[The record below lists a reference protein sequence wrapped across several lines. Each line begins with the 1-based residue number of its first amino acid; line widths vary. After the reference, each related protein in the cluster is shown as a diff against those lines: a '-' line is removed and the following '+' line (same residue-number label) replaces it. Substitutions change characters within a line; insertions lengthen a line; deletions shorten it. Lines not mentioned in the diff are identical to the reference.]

1 MNSASWSRAPAA
13 LKLFLT
19 PAARARSVD
28 GVKRIT
34 HVAVGEKHS
43 LALQHWAAAPL
54 PPSAA
59 AAAAAAAAAV
69 AAEDK
74 ADAGPD
80 GWLLSP
86 RSDAPDLAPG
96 GAGAAGAR
104 GAAYWALREA
114 AAQGR
119 SGSRC
124 AAAAFVQCA
133 RLSCWYSVAA
143 RLQGPAELS
152 AWTYACRGWHGAS
165 HGDNQVGVLGRM
177 PAVRG

>member
-1 MNSASWSRAPAA
+1 MSWSRASWRCARAA
-13 LKLFLT
+13 IKLVLT
-19 PAARARSVD
+19 SAAPARSVD

-54 PPSAA
+54 PPGAA
-59 AAAAAAAAAV
+59 AAAAAAAAPA
-69 AAEDK
+69 AAEDD
-74 ADAGPD
+74 ADAATD

-104 GAAYWALREA
+104 GAAYWALLEA

-119 SGSRC
+119 SGSRR
-124 AAAAFVQCA
+124 AAAALARSA
-133 RLSCWYSVAA
+133 RLFLVAVLWP
-143 RLQGPAELS
+143 RGCEGPA
-152 AWTYACRGWHGAS
+152 
-165 HGDNQVGVLGRM
+165 
-177 PAVRG
+177 